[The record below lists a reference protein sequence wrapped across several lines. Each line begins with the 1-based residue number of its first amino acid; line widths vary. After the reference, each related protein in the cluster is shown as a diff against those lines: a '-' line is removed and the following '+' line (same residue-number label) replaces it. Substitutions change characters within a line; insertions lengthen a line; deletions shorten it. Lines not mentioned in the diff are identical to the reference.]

1 MSAVKTPAVG
11 YEARLLTPTD
21 HFLNLRGVTFHY
33 LEWGDV
39 ANPPL
44 ILLHGGSAHAHWWD
58 HIASVLARDFRV
70 LAVDLRGHGDSSW
83 VNSAPDYQ
91 IENYVADLA
100 EFVSLL
106 ALPAFVLIGHS
117 LGGFI
122 AMSYASTHPVL
133 LRALVIVDIGPRIGG
148 SRFMRL
154 LRHVPPPVYADETD
168 LYARFRLL
176 PEQTYAAPD
185 LFRHIAWHSVRQQ
198 EDGNLT
204 LKFDR
209 ATLGREPHDLR
220 ARLPDIH
227 CPTLFLRGG
236 ESHNLSPETLAEMVH
251 LCPHARGVEIVR
263 AGHHIFLDTP
273 EEFLVEVRSF
283 LLGEIRSRD
292 LCKT

>member
-11 YEARLLTPTD
+11 HEACLFTPTD
-21 HFLNLRGVTFHY
+21 HFLNLRGVTLHY

-39 ANPPL
+39 ANSPL

-58 HIASVLARDFRV
+58 HIASVLACDFHV

-83 VNSAPDYQ
+83 VNSAPAYQ

-106 ALPAFVLIGHS
+106 ALPTFVLIGHS
-117 LGGFI
+117 LGGFV
-122 AMSYASTHPVL
+122 AMTYASMQSSHV
-133 LRALVIVDIGPRIGG
+133 RALVVVDIGPRIGG
-148 SRFMRL
+148 NRFMRL
-154 LRHVPPPVYADETD
+154 LRRMPSPMYTDED
-168 LYARFRLL
+168 DVYARFRLL

-185 LFRHIAWHSVRQQ
+185 LFRHIAWNSVRQQ

-209 ATLGREPHDLR
+209 ATLGREPRELW
-220 ARLPDIH
+220 AQLPDIH

-236 ESHNLSPETLAEMVH
+236 ESHNLSTETLAEMVR
-251 LCPHARGVEIVR
+251 LCPQARGVEIAG

-283 LLGEIRSRD
+283 LLGI
-292 LCKT
+292 